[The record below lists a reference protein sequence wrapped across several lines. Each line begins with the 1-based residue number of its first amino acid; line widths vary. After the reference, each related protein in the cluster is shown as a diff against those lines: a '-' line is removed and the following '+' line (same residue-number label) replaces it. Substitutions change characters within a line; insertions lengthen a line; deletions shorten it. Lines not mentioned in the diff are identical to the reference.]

1 MSKFR
6 ETRLDTEKIL
16 DKERIRINLLL
27 ASLYL
32 SAFEI
37 LKNSIIEGTYEFLV
51 DEEEISDE
59 EANKWQEVL
68 DPAVVLASQKRY
80 REELREYERVVGVLP
95 GQRDRLGLIPSC
107 QWLQGMNVLTED
119 EVDEIRNIRDHRNE
133 IAHELPDLLVGQ
145 GLEIDIDRFQRIREL
160 LVKVD
165 TFRARS
171 TLLFEVGT
179 LEEIDAR
186 DLKAVMSGG
195 ALILEVIVDAVA
207 QALGDPNEGI

>member
-59 EANKWQEVL
+59 EVNKWQEVF
-68 DPAVVLASQKRY
+68 DPAVVFVSQKRY
-80 REELREYERVVGVLP
+80 REQLREYERAVGLAP

-119 EVDEIRNIRDHRNE
+119 EVDEIRNIRDRRNE
-133 IAHELPDLLVGQ
+133 IAHELPDLLVRQ
-145 GLEIDIDRFQRIREL
+145 GFEVDIDRFQRIREL
-160 LVKVD
+160 LAKVD

-171 TLLFEVGT
+171 ALLFEVRT
-179 LEEIDAR
+179 LGEIDTR
-186 DLKAVMSGG
+186 DLNDVMSGG
-195 ALILEVIVDAVA
+195 ALVLEMIVDAIA
-207 QALGDPNEGI
+207 QA